1 MQPQSMQDDGFTQM
15 TGAIPVDHL
24 GADVRGRFI
33 FKTYAHLLGAIL
45 LFTGLEVV
53 YFKTNLAGNI
63 LQSVSSMGAL
73 LFLGAFILVSYAAS
87 HIAHRVRSKPL
98 QYAALIGFVVFESLF
113 FVPLLYFANNHPSAK
128 ENGINIIANAAG
140 ITIIGFLGLTMIVFG
155 TRKDFSFLRGIVM
168 WGVFV
173 AIGVILA
180 SIFMGFEL
188 GTVFFA
194 AMIALAGAAILYDT
208 SNVLHHYP
216 EDRYVA
222 ASLELFAGIAMM
234 FWYILRL
241 FMSRD

>member
-1 MQPQSMQDDGFTQM
+1 MQPQSMQDDGFQQM
-15 TGAIPVDHL
+15 TGAIPVEHL
-24 GADVRGRFI
+24 GADARSRFI

-45 LFTGLEVV
+45 LFTALEIV
-53 YFKTNLAGNI
+53 YFKSGVVEDI
-63 LQSVSSMGAL
+63 FQSMTMMGAL
-73 LFLGAFILVSYAAS
+73 VFMGLFILVSYAAS
-87 HIAHRVRSKPL
+87 HIAHSVRSKPL
-98 QYAALIGFVVFESLF
+98 QYLALIGFVIFESLF
-113 FVPLLYFANNHPSAK
+113 FAPLLYIAQIEAASR
-128 ENGINIIANAAG
+128 GTNIIANAAG
-140 ITIIGFLGLTMIVFG
+140 ITVIGFLGLTMIVFG
-155 TRKDFSFLRGIVM
+155 TRKDFSFLRGIVV
-168 WGVFV
+168 WGMFI
-173 AIGVILA
+173 AIGLVLA

-194 AMIALAGAAILYDT
+194 AMIGLAGAAILYDT

>member
-15 TGAIPVDHL
+15 TGAVPVEHL

-33 FKTYAHLLGAIL
+33 FKTYAHLLGAIM

-113 FVPLLYFANNHPSAK
+113 FVPLLWFAQDYALKNNT
-128 ENGINIIANAAG
+128 NVIANAAG
-140 ITIIGFLGLTMIVFG
+140 TTIIGFLGLTMIVFG

-180 SIFMGFEL
+180 SFFMGFEL

-241 FMSRD
+241 FISRD